1 MFRLAEK
8 EDLKRVMEI
17 IGDAKR
23 FLKLSG
29 STQWNGP
36 KGYPDRFTLEKDI
49 EKRNCFLY
57 EEDGYIYGLGVF
69 SGMEPE
75 YENKGI
81 KWLTDGLNYM
91 TIHRIATSDDARGK
105 GVAKK
110 LMLYAVEVAKER
122 GNKSIRI
129 DTHPK
134 NTIMQN
140 MLKGLGYTEL
150 GIMVYESIPVEPERI
165 IYEKL
170 I

>member
-1 MFRLAEK
+1 
-8 EDLKRVMEI
+8 
-17 IGDAKR
+17 
-23 FLKLSG
+23 
-29 STQWNGP
+29 
-36 KGYPDRFTLEKDI
+36 
-49 EKRNCFLY
+49 
-57 EEDGYIYGLGVF
+57 
-69 SGMEPE
+69 MEPE